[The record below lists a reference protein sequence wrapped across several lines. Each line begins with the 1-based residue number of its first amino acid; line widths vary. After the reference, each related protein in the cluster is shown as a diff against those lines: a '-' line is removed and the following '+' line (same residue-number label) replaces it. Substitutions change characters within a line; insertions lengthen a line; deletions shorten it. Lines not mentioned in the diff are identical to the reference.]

1 MDTSPGGR
9 GLKNGFPEG
18 EGSFGSAT
26 ACCGRPAAMLSPAGM
41 PPSPL
46 LALRDASVTFGGR
59 PTFAEISV
67 ALGKGDRACLVGR
80 NGGGKST
87 LLKALAGLIE
97 LDAGTRFQQ
106 PGTRIAY
113 MPQEPVFDIALSA
126 TEFVAGG
133 LPADPAAGER
143 RHLVEAALD
152 AVGVTAD
159 RKLASLSGG
168 EGRRLSLARAIVGAP
183 DILLLDEPT
192 NHLDIP
198 AIEWLEAYLSAYA
211 GGLLIISHDRA
222 FLKRL
227 SRRTLWLDRGR
238 LREHDEGYAAF
249 EEWSEG
255 VIEAEA
261 AEQAR
266 ADKRIAS
273 ETLWLRE
280 GISARRRRNQGRVRR
295 LAALRGERAQR
306 ITLRQAKLGTAAAE
320 TGGRLVIEL
329 EHVAKSFRGA
339 SVGEAGA
346 DVVIARDFSTRVLRG
361 DRVGL
366 IGRNGAGKSTLLGIM
381 TGAITPDAGTVR
393 HGANLMPAT
402 FDQRRIALDP
412 DASPWETLTGGGDTV
427 FVQGRPRHVASYLK
441 DFLFEDRQFK
451 AKVSTLSGGE
461 RNRLLLAKV
470 LAQPSNLL
478 ILDEPTNDLD
488 IETLD
493 LLEEL
498 LADYD
503 GTLLLV
509 SHDRDFLDRLV
520 TGVIAV
526 EGGGAVDEYVGGY
539 SDYLRQR
546 RPPAAARPIA
556 KAQGK
561 PEERPP
567 AARAD
572 RLTFKDKRELD
583 TLPDRIAALEM
594 EKAELEAALADPG
607 FYPRDRAGFATATQR
622 HRDIGVALEAAE
634 ERWLALAER
643 AESLARNGA

>member
-1 MDTSPGGR
+1 
-9 GLKNGFPEG
+9 
-18 EGSFGSAT
+18 
-26 ACCGRPAAMLSPAGM
+26 M

-46 LALRDASVTFGGR
+46 LALREASVTFGGR
-59 PTFAEISV
+59 PTFVDITV

-87 LLKALAGLIE
+87 LLKALAGLID
-97 LDAGTRFQQ
+97 LDAGSRFQQ
-106 PGTRIAY
+106 PGTRVAY
-113 MPQEPVFDIALSA
+113 MPQEPVFDPSLTAA
-126 TEFVAGG
+126 AFVAQA
-133 LPADPAAGER
+133 LPATTDETS
-143 RHLVEAALD
+143 HLVEAMLD
-152 AVGVTAD
+152 AVGVPAVRQLTD
-159 RKLASLSGG
+159 LSGG
-168 EGRRLSLARAIVGAP
+168 EGRRVSLAHALVGEP

-192 NHLDIP
+192 NHLDLP
-198 AIEWLEAYLSAYA
+198 AIEWLEEHLAAYG
-211 GGLLIISHDRA
+211 GGLLMISHDRA
-222 FLKRL
+222 FLTRL

-238 LREHDEGYAAF
+238 LREHDEGYAGF
-249 EEWSEG
+249 EAWSET
-255 VIEAEA
+255 ILAAEA

-273 ETLWLRE
+273 ETLWQRQ
-280 GISARRRRNQGRVRR
+280 GISARRRRNQGRLRR

-306 ITLRQAKLGTAAAE
+306 VNLRQANLGSAAAE
-320 TGGRLVIEL
+320 AGGRLVIEL
-329 EHVAKSFRGA
+329 GHVAKSFE
-339 SVGEAGA
+339 SA
-346 DVVIARDFSTRVLRG
+346 DSKIVIARDFSTRVLRG

-381 TGAITPDAGTVR
+381 TGAIPPDSGTVR
-393 HGANLMPAT
+393 HGANLKPAI

-412 DASPWETLTGGGDTV
+412 EATPWTTLAGDGDTV
-427 FVQGRPRHVASYLK
+427 LVQDRPRHVASYLK

-520 TGVIAV
+520 TGVIVV
-526 EGGGAVDEYVGGY
+526 EGNGAVDEYVGGY

-546 RPPAAARPIA
+546 RPQAAARPVA
-556 KAQGK
+556 KVTAK
-561 PEERPP
+561 PGGRGGGASPERMS
-567 AARAD
+567 
-572 RLTFKDKRELD
+572 FKDRRELE
-583 TLPDRIAALEM
+583 TLPGTIAALEA
-594 EKAELEAALADPG
+594 EKAKLEASLADPT
-607 FYPRDRAGFATATQR
+607 FYPKDRAAFEVASVR
-622 HRDIGVALEAAE
+622 HREVIAALEAAE
-634 ERWLALAER
+634 ERWLSLAER
-643 AESLARNGA
+643 AETLARGAS

>member
-1 MDTSPGGR
+1 
-9 GLKNGFPEG
+9 
-18 EGSFGSAT
+18 
-26 ACCGRPAAMLSPAGM
+26 MLSPAGM

-46 LALRDASVTFGGR
+46 LALREASVTFGGR
-59 PTFAEISV
+59 PTFAGITV

-87 LLKALAGLIE
+87 LLKALAGLID
-97 LDAGTRFQQ
+97 LDAGSRFQQ
-106 PGTRIAY
+106 PGIRVAY
-113 MPQEPVFDIALSA
+113 MPQEPIFDPTLTAAAFVGRALPS
-126 TEFVAGG
+126 T
-133 LPADPAAGER
+133 AGEGS
-143 RHLVEAALD
+143 HLVEAMLD
-152 AVGVTAD
+152 AVGVPATRQLTD
-159 RKLASLSGG
+159 LSGG
-168 EGRRLSLARAIVGAP
+168 EGRRVSLAQALVGEP

-192 NHLDIP
+192 NHLDLP
-198 AIEWLEAYLSAYA
+198 AIEWLEEHLAAYG
-211 GGLLIISHDRA
+211 GGLLMISHDRA
-222 FLKRL
+222 FLTRL

-238 LREHDEGYAAF
+238 LREHDEGYAGF
-249 EEWSEG
+249 EAWSET
-255 VIEAEA
+255 ILAAEA

-295 LAALRGERAQR
+295 LAEMRGERAKR
-306 ITLRQAKLGTAAAE
+306 VNLRQANLGNAAAE
-320 TGGRLVIEL
+320 AGGRLVIEL
-329 EHVAKSFRGA
+329 GHVAKSFE
-339 SVGEAGA
+339 SA
-346 DVVIARDFSTRVLRG
+346 DSKIVIARDFSTRVLRG

-381 TGAITPDAGTVR
+381 TGTIPPDSGTVR
-393 HGANLMPAT
+393 HGANLKAAI

-412 DASPWETLTGGGDTV
+412 DATPWTTLAGDGDTV
-427 FVQGRPRHVASYLK
+427 FVQERPRHVASYLK

-520 TGVIAV
+520 TGVIVV
-526 EGGGAVDEYVGGY
+526 EGNGAVDEYVGGY

-546 RPPAAARPIA
+546 RPPAAAKPVA
-556 KAQGK
+556 KAAAK
-561 PEERPP
+561 PSTRGGGTSAERMS
-567 AARAD
+567 
-572 RLTFKDKRELD
+572 FKDRRELE
-583 TLPDRIAALEM
+583 TLPGTIAALET
-594 EKAELEAALADPG
+594 EKAKLEASLADPA
-607 FYPRDRAGFATATQR
+607 FYPRDRAGFEAASLR
-622 HRDIGVALEAAE
+622 HHEVIAALEAAE
-634 ERWLALAER
+634 ERWLSLAER
-643 AESLARNGA
+643 AEALARGAP

>member
-1 MDTSPGGR
+1 
-9 GLKNGFPEG
+9 
-18 EGSFGSAT
+18 
-26 ACCGRPAAMLSPAGM
+26 M

-46 LALRDASVTFGGR
+46 LALREAGVTFGGR
-59 PTFAEISV
+59 PTFTDITV

-87 LLKALAGLIE
+87 LLKALAGLID
-97 LDAGTRFQQ
+97 LDMGSRFQQ
-106 PGTRIAY
+106 PGTRVAY
-113 MPQEPVFDIALSA
+113 MPQEPVFDPSLTAAAFVAQALPSA
-126 TEFVAGG
+126 T
-133 LPADPAAGER
+133 GESL
-143 RHLVEAALD
+143 HLVEAMLD
-152 AVGVTAD
+152 AVGVPAT
-159 RKLASLSGG
+159 RLLTELSGG
-168 EGRRLSLARAIVGAP
+168 EGRRVSLAGALVGEP

-192 NHLDIP
+192 NHLDLP
-198 AIEWLEAYLSAYA
+198 AIEWLETHLAAYG
-211 GGLLIISHDRA
+211 GGLLMISHDRA
-222 FLKRL
+222 FLTRL

-238 LREHDEGYAAF
+238 LREHDEGYAGF
-249 EEWSEG
+249 EAWSET
-255 VIEAEA
+255 ILAAEA

-273 ETLWLRE
+273 ETLWQRQ
-280 GISARRRRNQGRVRR
+280 GISARRRRNQGRLRR

-306 ITLRQAKLGTAAAE
+306 VTLRQANLGSAAAE
-320 TGGRLVIEL
+320 AGGRLVIEL
-329 EHVAKSFRGA
+329 GHVAKSF
-339 SVGEAGA
+339 AGN
-346 DVVIARDFSTRVLRG
+346 DGDIVIARDFSTRVLRG

-381 TGAITPDAGTVR
+381 TGAIAPDSGTVR
-393 HGANLMPAT
+393 HGANLKPAI

-412 DASPWETLTGGGDTV
+412 EASPWTTLAGDGDTV
-427 FVQGRPRHVASYLK
+427 LVQDRPRHVASYLK

-526 EGGGAVDEYVGGY
+526 EGNGVVDEYVGGY

-546 RPPAAARPIA
+546 RPATPTKPVAKAAA
-556 KAQGK
+556 K
-561 PEERPP
+561 PSGRGGGTSAERMS
-567 AARAD
+567 
-572 RLTFKDKRELD
+572 FKDRRELE
-583 TLPDRIAALEM
+583 TLPGTIAALEA
-594 EKAELEAALADPG
+594 EKATLEVSLADPA
-607 FYPRDRAGFATATQR
+607 FYPRDRAGFESASQR
-622 HRDIGVALEAAE
+622 HREVIAALEAAE
-634 ERWLALAER
+634 ERWLSLAER
-643 AESLARNGA
+643 AEALARGT

>member
-1 MDTSPGGR
+1 
-9 GLKNGFPEG
+9 
-18 EGSFGSAT
+18 
-26 ACCGRPAAMLSPAGM
+26 M

-46 LALRDASVTFGGR
+46 LALRDASITFGGR
-59 PTFAEISV
+59 PTFADISV

-97 LDAGTRFQQ
+97 LDAGSRFQQ
-106 PGTRIAY
+106 PGTRVAY
-113 MPQEPVFDIALSA
+113 MPQEPVFDPDLTAA
-126 TEFVAGG
+126 AFVAQG
-133 LPADPAAGER
+133 LPSAAGESA
-143 RHLVEAALD
+143 HLVEATLD
-152 AVGVTAD
+152 AVGVPAARQLTD
-159 RKLASLSGG
+159 LSGG
-168 EGRRLSLARAIVGAP
+168 EGRRVSLARALVGEP

-192 NHLDIP
+192 NHLDLP
-198 AIEWLEAYLSAYA
+198 AIEWLEVHLAAYG
-211 GGLLIISHDRA
+211 GGLLMISHDRA
-222 FLKRL
+222 FLRRL

-238 LREHDEGYAAF
+238 LREHDEGYASF
-249 EEWSEG
+249 EAWSEA
-255 VIEAEA
+255 ILAAEA

-273 ETLWLRE
+273 ETLWLRQ

-295 LAALRGERAQR
+295 LAAMRDERRQR
-306 ITLRQAKLGTAAAE
+306 VTLRQANLGSAAAE
-320 TGGRLVIEL
+320 AGGRLVIEL
-329 EHVAKSFRGA
+329 SHVGKSFRRPDGRED
-339 SVGEAGA
+339 GEI
-346 DVVIARDFSTRVLRG
+346 VIARDFSTRVLRG

-381 TGAITPDAGTVR
+381 TGAIPPDRGTVR
-393 HGANLMPAT
+393 HGTNLKPAV
-402 FDQRRIALDP
+402 FDQRRVALDP
-412 DASPWETLTGGGDTV
+412 DATPWTTLAGDGDTV
-427 FVQGRPRHVASYLK
+427 LVQDRPRHIASYLR

-520 TGVIAV
+520 TGVIVV
-526 EGGGAVDEYVGGY
+526 EGDGAIEEYVGGY

-546 RPPAAARPIA
+546 RPPPAEKPIARPVT
-556 KAQGK
+556 K
-561 PEERPP
+561 PGVKPSGRGGGTSPERMS
-567 AARAD
+567 
-572 RLTFKDKRELD
+572 FKERRELE
-583 TLPDRIAALEM
+583 TLPGTIAALEA
-594 EKAELEAALADPG
+594 EKARLEASLADPA
-607 FYPRDRAGFATATQR
+607 FYPRDRAGFEAASQR
-622 HRDIGVALEAAE
+622 HREVIAALEAAE
-634 ERWLALAER
+634 ERWLSLAER
-643 AESLARNGA
+643 AEALARGGS

>member
-1 MDTSPGGR
+1 
-9 GLKNGFPEG
+9 
-18 EGSFGSAT
+18 
-26 ACCGRPAAMLSPAGM
+26 M

-59 PTFAEISV
+59 PTFAGISV

-97 LDAGTRFQQ
+97 LDAGSRFQQ
-106 PGTRIAY
+106 PGSHVAY
-113 MPQEPVFDIALSA
+113 MPQEPVFDPDLAA
-126 TEFVAGG
+126 AAFVAQG
-133 LPADPAAGER
+133 LPRTTGETA
-143 RHLVEAALD
+143 HLVEAMLD
-152 AVGVTAD
+152 AVGVPAARLLTN
-159 RKLASLSGG
+159 LSGG
-168 EGRRLSLARAIVGAP
+168 EGRRVSLARALIGEP

-192 NHLDIP
+192 NHLDLP
-198 AIEWLEAYLSAYA
+198 AIEWLETHLAAYG
-211 GGLLIISHDRA
+211 GGLLMISHDRA
-222 FLKRL
+222 FLTRL

-238 LREHDEGYAAF
+238 LREHDEGYAGF
-249 EEWSEG
+249 EAWSEE
-255 VIEAEA
+255 ILAAEA

-295 LAALRGERAQR
+295 LAALREERRQR
-306 ITLRQAKLGTAAAE
+306 VGLRQAKLGNAAAE

-329 EHVAKSFRGA
+329 ANVAKSFGGDE
-339 SVGEAGA
+339 GEI
-346 DVVIARDFSTRVLRG
+346 VIARDFSTRVLRG

-381 TGAITPDAGTVR
+381 TGAITPDSGTVR
-393 HGANLMPAT
+393 HGANLKPAT

-412 DASPWETLTGGGDTV
+412 DATPWTTLAGEGDTV
-427 FVQGRPRHVASYLK
+427 LIQDRPRHVASYLK

-498 LADYD
+498 LADYN

-520 TGVIAV
+520 TGVVVV
-526 EGGGAVDEYVGGY
+526 EGDGRIDEYVGGY
-539 SDYLRQR
+539 SDYVRQR
-546 RPPAAARPIA
+546 RPPPAA
-556 KAQGK
+556 KAVAK
-561 PEERPP
+561 PTAAKPTARGGTTPERMS
-567 AARAD
+567 
-572 RLTFKDKRELD
+572 FKERRELE
-583 TLPDRIAALEM
+583 TLPGTIAALEA
-594 EKAELEAALADPG
+594 EKATLEAKLADPAL
-607 FYPRDRAGFATATQR
+607 YPRDRAGFEAASAR
-622 HRDIGVALEAAE
+622 HREVIAALTVAE

-643 AESLARNGA
+643 AETLARGTS

>member
-1 MDTSPGGR
+1 
-9 GLKNGFPEG
+9 
-18 EGSFGSAT
+18 
-26 ACCGRPAAMLSPAGM
+26 M
-41 PPSPL
+41 PPAPL

-59 PTFAEISV
+59 PTFAAISV

-97 LDAGTRFQQ
+97 LDAGARFQQ
-106 PGTRIAY
+106 PGTRVAY
-113 MPQEPVFDIALSA
+113 MPQEPVFNPTLSAAAFVAQALSP
-126 TEFVAGG
+126 TSGDEN
-133 LPADPAAGER
+133 
-143 RHLVEAALD
+143 HLVEAMLD
-152 AVGVTAD
+152 AVGVTAT
-159 RKLASLSGG
+159 RQLTNLSGG
-168 EGRRLSLARAIVGAP
+168 EGRRVSLARALVGEP

-192 NHLDIP
+192 NHLDLP
-198 AIEWLEAYLSAYA
+198 AIEWLEEHLASY
-211 GGLLIISHDRA
+211 GGGMLMISHDRA

-238 LREHDEGYAAF
+238 LREHDEGYAGF
-249 EEWSEG
+249 EAWSEAI
-255 VIEAEA
+255 VAAEE

-295 LAALRGERAQR
+295 LAEMRNERAR
-306 ITLRQAKLGTAAAE
+306 RVTLRQANLGSAAAE
-320 TGGRLVIEL
+320 AGGRLVIEL
-329 EHVAKSFRGA
+329 SHVAKSFPGDA
-339 SVGEAGA
+339 GEI
-346 DVVIARDFSTRVLRG
+346 VIARNFSTRVLRG

-381 TGAITPDAGTVR
+381 TGTIPPDSGNVRLGVNLKPAI
-393 HGANLMPAT
+393 
-402 FDQRRIALDP
+402 FDQRRVALDP
-412 DASPWETLTGGGDTV
+412 EASPWTTLAGEGDTV
-427 FVQGRPRHVASYLK
+427 LVQERPRHVASYLK

-520 TGVIAV
+520 TDVIVV
-526 EGGGAVDEYVGGY
+526 EGNGAIDEYVGGY

-546 RPPAAARPIA
+546 QAAAPAKPAAKTAA
-556 KAQGK
+556 KPSMRATTTA
-561 PEERPP
+561 ERMS
-567 AARAD
+567 
-572 RLTFKDKRELD
+572 FKERRELES
-583 TLPDRIAALEM
+583 LPGTIAALEA
-594 EKAELEAALADPG
+594 EKTTLEASLADPA
-607 FYPRDRAGFATATQR
+607 FYAKDHSIFAAASTR
-622 HRDIGVALEAAE
+622 HREVIAALEQAE
-634 ERWLALAER
+634 ERWLTLAER
-643 AESLARNGA
+643 AETLARGTP